1 MAIVKANY
9 VKRGKEERGRAKAT
23 IRYIQHRRG
32 QDGQTITRTLFGRE
46 GEMERSEAYRIID
59 EAGKGRLFY
68 RFIISPDPKREDRN
82 HDLDMRDIT
91 EQTICALEDLIDA
104 KEPIEWIA
112 ATHADHAPH
121 LHTHV
126 IAVVPKRLYK
136 ADLEYLRYQATKAS
150 LEQRRILDLQ
160 HYRERERPYPLQR
173 YFNPSRR
180 PASFQ
185 KQYLP
190 GTRGSS
196 KSSLRHTT
204 GSYGSYIKP
213 YLRTCFCTRCFATHI
228 HSIRDPVHR
237 CKSCRLILHRQ
248 QQVRVIKPLREHQ
261 YQKGAVWEL

>member
-32 QDGQTITRTLFGRE
+32 QDGQIITRTLFGRE
-46 GEMERSEAYRIID
+46 GEMERSEAYRLID
-59 EAGKGRLFY
+59 EAGKGSLFY

-91 EQTICALEDLIDA
+91 TQTIQALEDLIDA
-104 KEPIEWIA
+104 SEPIQWIA

-160 HYRERERPYPLQR
+160 HYRERERPYPPQK
-173 YFNPSRR
+173 FAFPSRR
-180 PASFQ
+180 FASFQ
-185 KQYLP
+185 KQYIP

-196 KSSLRHTT
+196 KSPSWHAR
-204 GSYGSYIKP
+204 GP
-213 YLRTCFCTRCFATHI
+213 YLKPQLHTCTCTRCFAAHI
-228 HSIRDPVHR
+228 HSIRDPVHK
-237 CKSCRLILHRQ
+237 CKSCGLILHRQ
-248 QQVRVIKPLREHQ
+248 QQLRIIKPLREHQ